1 MNAPASSPLP
11 LVTVV
16 TVCFNLVSSG
26 RTKHFHE
33 CLQAVHNQD
42 YPHIEH
48 LIIDGASTDGTVD
61 MLQELEQKGWI
72 RYISEPD
79 AGIYDAMNKAIRHA
93 QGKYIAYL
101 NSDDFWHDSR
111 AVSAS
116 VEMLERSGAAFSYAP
131 RNVIFENGALKY
143 TESAVAGVF
152 PLLMP
157 FCHQTMFTQKAAL
170 LRHNG
175 FDDKNFKS
183 AADYDLVFRMIISG
197 EKGVFVPLNFT
208 SFRLS
213 GFSDGEGKQIGRHEM
228 KQTWQRVLGN
238 EAASDLSR
246 GFIRDTTFQDILQRV
261 DSQVAV
267 DMLHHFVSRTP
278 GQYKLRH
285 GLIQRDS
292 EGYTVARHMQRSEAT
307 VRLFG
312 ILPLL
317 KCKARTTRT
326 DWSLFGFIPLL
337 RKRDNQRAIS
347 YLLFFFL
354 PIISVAKQR

>member
-1 MNAPASSPLP
+1 MSAPDSSSLP
-11 LVTVV
+11 LVTIV
-16 TVCFNLVSSG
+16 TVCFNLLSG
-26 RTKHFHE
+26 GRSKHFQE
-33 CLQAVHNQD
+33 CIQSVHDQD
-42 YPHIEH
+42 FPHIEH
-48 LIIDGASTDGTVD
+48 LIIDGASSDGTVD
-61 MLQELEQKGWI
+61 MLEELAQKGWI

-79 AGIYDAMNKAIRHA
+79 KGIYDAMNKAIRHA
-93 QGKYIAYL
+93 KGKYIAFL

-116 VEMLERSGAAFSYAP
+116 VEALERTGAAFSYAP
-131 RNVIFENGALKY
+131 RHVIYEDGTIKY
-143 TESAVAGVF
+143 TESAVAGIF

-157 FCHQTMFTQKAAL
+157 FCHQTMFTQKSSL

-213 GFSDGEGKQIGRHEM
+213 GFSDGEGRDIGQQEM
-228 KQTWQRVLGN
+228 KQTWQRVLGD
-238 EAASDLSR
+238 EVAADFSQ

-261 DSQVAV
+261 DSHIAM
-267 DMLHHFVSRTP
+267 DMLHHFVSHTS
-278 GQYKLRH
+278 GQYRLRH
-285 GLIQRDS
+285 GLVQRDTK
-292 EGYTVARHMQRSEAT
+292 GFTVSRIMQQEEST

-317 KCKARTTRT
+317 KCKSRTSRT

-337 RKRDNQRAIS
+337 RKKDNQRTIS
-347 YLLFFFL
+347 YLLFFCL
-354 PIISVAKQR
+354 PILSIAKQR